1 MTLSEVYQAYQ
12 DLVEA
17 QSAKPTK
24 KRVTEIRKALLVIKK
39 SCDTERKALLP
50 VKVKVEPIEE
60 LPIPE
65 MLPLNREVTVSI
77 SSDQPVESVEVK
89 TDKKKRKKPKPL

>member
-24 KRVTEIRKALLVIKK
+24 KRVTEIRKALLVIK
-39 SCDTERKALLP
+39 
-50 VKVKVEPIEE
+50 
-60 LPIPE
+60 
-65 MLPLNREVTVSI
+65 
-77 SSDQPVESVEVK
+77 
-89 TDKKKRKKPKPL
+89 